1 MFGIKRIVIA
11 QHERAL
17 YLKNR
22 TITKVLEP
30 GVYWMFDLLGRIEI
44 QVYDITEAE
53 FNHPNQELIV
63 KEHKELCD
71 RYFHVAE
78 LGDHEVAYLYVD
90 NKLTDVLF
98 PATRHLYWKGPFD
111 IRVDIQNIE
120 QDYQVQMDKM
130 HLLAHKRLKSLGNA
144 VVDAVLPVEVSARHV
159 GLLFIDGEL
168 VDTLQPGLYVF
179 WKFNR
184 KIKVE
189 QVDTR
194 LQAMEVSGQ
203 EILTR
208 DKVSLRVNVS
218 AAYKIVDPVTA
229 RNALVNMAEYLYREV
244 QFAIREAIGT
254 RLLDE
259 LLGNKGE
266 LDRVIF
272 ESVKSKAEENGIHVQ
287 GVGVK
292 DIILP
297 GDMKD
302 IMNQVVQAEKAAQ
315 ANVIKRR
322 EETAATRSLLNT
334 ARLMDENPTL
344 LRLKELEAL
353 EKVTEKIDKLTVF
366 GGLDGVLKEVVK
378 VGLG

>member
-1 MFGIKRIVIA
+1 MFGIKRNVVA

-17 YLKNR
+17 YLNDR
-22 TITKVLEP
+22 TIEKVLEP
-30 GVYWMFDLLGRIEI
+30 GVYWMFDPLGRKAIE
-44 QVYDITEAE
+44 VYDIKQPQFKHAGEE
-53 FNHPNQELIV
+53 FIV
-63 KEHKELCD
+63 KQQKALCD
-71 RYFHVAE
+71 KYFQVVE
-78 LGDHEVAYLYVD
+78 LGDHEVGYLYVD

-98 PATRHLYWKGPFD
+98 PSTRQLYWKQPFD
-111 IRVDIQNIE
+111 VRVEIQNIE
-120 QDYQVQMDKM
+120 KSYDVAADKM
-130 HLLAHKRLKSLGNA
+130 SLLAHKRLSGLGQKLIE
-144 VVDAVLPVEVSARHV
+144 AVLPVEVAAQHV
-159 GLLFIDGEL
+159 GLLFVDGEL
-168 VDTLQPGLYVF
+168 VRTLKPGLYVF

-184 KIKVE
+184 KIAVE
-189 QVDTR
+189 HVDTR

-203 EILTR
+203 EILTK
-208 DKVSLRVNVS
+208 DKVSLRINLS
-218 AAYKIVDPVTA
+218 AAYKVANPVLA
-229 RNALVNMAEYLYREV
+229 RSTLVNMAEYLYREL

-259 LLGNKGE
+259 LLANKGE

-272 ESVKSKAEENGIHVQ
+272 QSVKDKVEQHGIHVQ

-297 GDMKD
+297 GDMKE

-344 LRLKELEAL
+344 MRLKELEAL

>member
-22 TITKVLEP
+22 TIEKVLEP
-30 GVYWMFDLLGRIEI
+30 GVYWMFDLFGRIDI
-44 QVYDITEAE
+44 QVYDINQPE
-53 FNHPNQELIV
+53 FNHPNQEMIV
-63 KEHKELCD
+63 KEYRDLCD
-71 RYFHVAE
+71 HHFQVAE
-78 LGDHEVAYLYVD
+78 LGDHEVGYLYVD
-90 NKLTDVLF
+90 NKLTNVLF
-98 PATRHLYWKGPFD
+98 PATRHLYWKGPYD
-111 IRVDIQNIE
+111 IRIETQNIE
-120 QDYQVQMDKM
+120 RDYQVEADKM
-130 HLLAHKRLKSLGNA
+130 ALLAYKRLATLGNH
-144 VVDAVLPVEVSARHV
+144 VVEAVLPVEVAAQHI

-168 VDTLQPGLYVF
+168 VKTLKPGLYVF

-184 KIKVE
+184 KVAVE
-189 QVDTR
+189 YVDTR

-208 DKVSLRVNVS
+208 DKVSLRVNLS
-218 AAYKIVDPVTA
+218 ASYKIVDPVTA
-229 RNALVNMAEYLYREV
+229 RTALVNMTEYLYREV

-259 LLGNKGE
+259 LLANKGE
-266 LDRVIF
+266 LDQVIF
-272 ESVKSKAEENGIHVQ
+272 DSVKSKAKDNGIHVQ
-287 GVGVK
+287 GVGIK

-378 VGLG
+378 VSMN

>member
-11 QHERAL
+11 KHERAL

-22 TITKVLEP
+22 NIEKVLEP
-30 GVYWMFDLLGRIEI
+30 GVYWIFDFLGRVEI
-44 QVYDITEAE
+44 QVFNVSEAA
-53 FNHPNQELIV
+53 FRHPNEELIV
-63 KEHKELCD
+63 KEYGELCEQ
-71 RYFHVAE
+71 YFHIAE
-78 LGDHEVAYLYVD
+78 MGDHEVGYLFVD
-90 NKLTDVLF
+90 NRLTDVLF
-98 PATRHLYWKGPFD
+98 PSTRHLYWKQPFD
-111 IRVDIQNIE
+111 IRVEKQNIE
-120 QDYQVQMDKM
+120 KDYQVQTDKQS
-130 HLLAHKRLKSLGNA
+130 LLAYKKLAVLGSKMA
-144 VVDAVLPVEVSARHV
+144 EAVLPVEVSARHV
-159 GLLFIDGEL
+159 GLLFINGEL
-168 VDTLQPGLYVF
+168 VRTLQPGLYVF

-184 KIKVE
+184 KMTVE
-189 QVDTR
+189 HVDTR

-218 AAYKIVDPVTA
+218 ASYRVVDAVTA
-229 RNALVNMAEYLYREV
+229 RTAVVNMTDYLYREV

-266 LDRVIF
+266 LDHVIF
-272 ESVKSKAEENGIHVQ
+272 ASVKNRAAENGLHVE

-297 GDMKD
+297 GDMKE

-334 ARLMDENPTL
+334 ARLMDDNPTL

-353 EKVTEKIDKLTVF
+353 EKVTEKIDRLTVF
-366 GGLDGVLKEVVK
+366 GGLDGVMKEVVK
-378 VGLG
+378 VNLG

>member
-11 QHERAL
+11 KHERAL

-22 TITKVLEP
+22 NIEKVLEP
-30 GVYWMFDLLGRIEI
+30 GVYWIFDFLGRVEI
-44 QVYDITEAE
+44 QVFNVSEAA
-53 FNHPNQELIV
+53 FRHPNEELIV
-63 KEHKELCD
+63 KEYGELCEQ
-71 RYFHVAE
+71 YFHIAE
-78 LGDHEVAYLYVD
+78 MGDHEVGYLFVD
-90 NKLTDVLF
+90 NRLTDVLF
-98 PATRHLYWKGPFD
+98 PSTRHLYWKQPFD
-111 IRVDIQNIE
+111 IRVEKQNIE
-120 QDYQVQMDKM
+120 KDYQVQTDKQS
-130 HLLAHKRLKSLGNA
+130 LLAYKKLAVLGSKMA
-144 VVDAVLPVEVSARHV
+144 EAVLPVEVSARHV
-159 GLLFIDGEL
+159 GLLFINGEL
-168 VDTLQPGLYVF
+168 VRTLQPGLYVF

-184 KIKVE
+184 KMTVE
-189 QVDTR
+189 HVDTR

-218 AAYKIVDPVTA
+218 ASYRVVDAVTA
-229 RNALVNMAEYLYREV
+229 RTAVVNMTDYLYREV

-266 LDRVIF
+266 LDHVIF
-272 ESVKSKAEENGIHVQ
+272 ESVKNRAAENGLHVE

-297 GDMKD
+297 GDMKE

-334 ARLMDENPTL
+334 ARLMDDNPTL

-353 EKVTEKIDKLTVF
+353 EKVTEKIDRLTVF
-366 GGLDGVLKEVVK
+366 GGLDGVMKEVVK
-378 VGLG
+378 VNLG

>member
-22 TITKVLEP
+22 TIEKVLEP
-30 GVYWMFDLLGRIEI
+30 GVYWMFDLLGQIEI
-44 QVYDITEAE
+44 QVYDITQPE
-53 FNHPNQELIV
+53 FNHPNQEVIV
-63 KEHKELCD
+63 KEHKALCD
-71 RYFHVAE
+71 QYFQVAE
-78 LGDHEVAYLYVD
+78 LADHEVGYLYLD
-90 NKLTDVLF
+90 NKLSGVLF
-98 PATRHLYWKGPFD
+98 PATRHLYWKSPFD
-111 IRVDIQNIE
+111 IRVEIQNIE
-120 QDYQVQMDKM
+120 QAYQVDADKM
-130 HLLAHKRLKSLGNA
+130 HLLAHKRLTALGSA
-144 VVDAVLPVEVSARHV
+144 VVDAVLPVEVSAEHV

-168 VDTLQPGLYVF
+168 EKTLQPGLYVF

-184 KIKVE
+184 KITVE

-218 AAYKIVDPVTA
+218 ASYKIDDPVIA
-229 RNALVNMAEYLYREV
+229 RTALVDMTDYLYREV

-272 ESVKSKAEENGIHVQ
+272 ETVKGKAEENGIHVR

-344 LRLKELEAL
+344 LRLKELESL

-378 VGLG
+378 IGIG